1 MLREHLAHRPAQPAQ
16 DGLVLHHHDKAT
28 GPGGLDD
35 ALLVDRFDGRDV
47 QDGGLDAPPAQD
59 LGRLVDPGRLD
70 AGAHQGDVGAFSH
83 PHRSADL
90 KAVTGVEK
98 DRRRLACHLDVNG
111 TVERDHCRDGLACLH
126 LVRRRQHGH
135 VGQSAHYGNVIENL
149 VGLAGHARQQ
159 AGVAPHDLDVEGRL
173 CDQHADRVERPGH
186 DEAGERRDDGDE
198 AHGGQAGGHA
208 EHVLFGYPHLEEPLR
223 VGGLE
228 DLGPRGTAHVAVQD
242 EDPGVVIGQ
251 FGHGLTEDG
260 TKGLAGG
267 QRHVSSPRFGRP
279 RFGRLGRKAQPMPLP
294 APGWSGPGCAIGS
307 HLP

>member
-1 MLREHLAHRPAQPAQ
+1 MQMLADPARAEIHQLLENLGQPVFV
-16 DGLVLHHHDKAT
+16 DPVAT
-28 GPGGLDD
+28 GAVG
-35 ALLVDRFDGRDV
+35 VDIHRQRPRYADG
-47 QDGGLDAPPAQD
+47 
-59 LGRLVDPGRLD
+59 
-70 AGAHQGDVGAFSH
+70 
-83 PHRSADL
+83 
-90 KAVTGVEK
+90 
-98 DRRRLACHLDVNG
+98 
-111 TVERDHCRDGLACLH
+111 
-126 LVRRRQHGH
+126 
-135 VGQSAHYGNVIENL
+135 VGQLQRA
-149 VGLAGHARQQ
+149 AF
-159 AGVAPHDLDVEGRL
+159 
-173 CDQHADRVERPGH
+173 
-186 DEAGERRDDGDE
+186 
-198 AHGGQAGGHA
+198 GQAGGHA